1 VLEPPDLG
9 DDQLVGA
16 LEAGYGI
23 DVAALAFLPIGNDP
37 ASWSYRVEQANG
49 PARFLKVR
57 AGQDMPGAAVP
68 AHLHRHRVPNV
79 LAPLPTSGGRPFAQL
94 DGFAVALYPLLEAT
108 TGADTGLTPAQ
119 WRQLGAAVR
128 QVHAVPPPPG
138 LVGRETFRPAG
149 RELVPEL
156 EARLVDPPPD
166 DGPARALAESWLA
179 HRGAVEALLE
189 RTDGLG
195 GRLAAE
201 PFPRVLCHADLHT
214 WNVLV
219 DTGRRLWIVDWDEA
233 VVAPRERDLMFVI
246 GGLARGLVAPA
257 DTDRFLAGYGDAT
270 ADPRLLAY
278 YRAAWAVQD
287 VVAYGREVLMAP
299 GLGERSRRAAVD
311 GFRSLFAPGNIV
323 DLALLPP
330 QW

>member
-16 LEAGYGI
+16 LEAGYGTP
-23 DVAALAFLPIGNDP
+23 VAGLAFLPIGNDP
-37 ASWSYRVEQANG
+37 ASWSYRVETASG
-49 PARFLKVR
+49 PAWFLKVR
-57 AGQDMPGAAVP
+57 AGQGMPGAAVP
-68 AHLHRHRVPNV
+68 AHLHRHGVPNV
-79 LAPLPTSGGRPFAQL
+79 LAPRPTTGGLPFVQL
-94 DGFAVALYPLLEAT
+94 DRFAIALYPLLDAT
-108 TGADTGLTPAQ
+108 TGAETGLSPAH

-128 QVHAVPPPPG
+128 QVHAVPAPPG

-149 RELVPEL
+149 RELVGEL
-156 EARLVDPPPD
+156 EARLADPPPD
-166 DGPARALAESWLA
+166 DGSARALAESWRA
-179 HRGAVEALLE
+179 HRGTVQAVAE
-189 RTDGLG
+189 RTDRLG
-195 GRLAAE
+195 AQLAGE
-201 PFPRVLCHADLHT
+201 PFSEVLCHADLHT

-219 DTGRRLWIVDWDEA
+219 DGGRRLWIVDWDEA
-233 VVAPRERDLMFVI
+233 VMAPRERDLMFVI
-246 GGLARGLVAPA
+246 GGLAPGLVAPA
-257 DTDRFLAGYGDAT
+257 DTDHFLAGYGDAT

-299 GLGERSRRAAVD
+299 GLGERTRRAAVD